1 MNLGNNKKFRFTL
14 KILLVLFKEFKLL
27 KQLSEP
33 QNFKTKEAFPSIPFF
48 RDIQSLSNFS
58 FYW

>member
-14 KILLVLFKEFKLL
+14 KILLVLFKFKLL

-33 QNFKTKEAFPSIPFF
+33 QNLKTKEEFPSIPFF
-48 RDIQSLSNFS
+48 RDIQSLLNFS